1 MLKKEVKFYKKK
13 FRISNTQKKNF
24 KKFYAGNVKHVK
36 SQSFNRVDSMS
47 KVLFSQF
54 FLSVCDP
61 PIQWRDEWANGDSRR
76 ESPMA
81 AFLSLPLLPLGH
93 YGWEFSWTQ
102 LGWVGSSTVS
112 QLELQLTKLH
122 SLSMQDFSRRSAGPG
137 STSGSISEFFWTFQ
151 NVWKLKKI

>member
-1 MLKKEVKFYKKK
+1 M
-13 FRISNTQKKNF
+13 
-24 KKFYAGNVKHVK
+24 FYAGNVKHVK

-102 LGWVGSSTVS
+102 LG
-112 QLELQLTKLH
+112 
-122 SLSMQDFSRRSAGPG
+122 
-137 STSGSISEFFWTFQ
+137 
-151 NVWKLKKI
+151 